1 MKKGK
6 NFLRVARESFIRA
19 SLLRPDITGV
29 KDMIL
34 QLDIEM
40 NDQSAAELHAR
51 QVLRTNRK
59 HALANYVMGSL
70 RLQEGEY
77 GEAEDFLRRSV
88 EANPSSAALND
99 LAEVLRRIRKLDDA
113 ERFARE
119 SIKRNP
125 DLYVAWETLGCVL
138 LEANRNLEE
147 AESAVNKALSLYK
160 EDFRIKI
167 TLARIQH
174 RRGNLE
180 KARETLSE
188 VKMHKDGLTKFDLE
202 VMNQLSAEISKPR
215 AK

>member
-1 MKKGK
+1 
-6 NFLRVARESFIRA
+6 
-19 SLLRPDITGV
+19 
-29 KDMIL
+29 
-34 QLDIEM
+34 
-40 NDQSAAELHAR
+40 
-51 QVLRTNRK
+51 
-59 HALANYVMGSL
+59 L

>member
-1 MKKGK
+1 
-6 NFLRVARESFIRA
+6 
-19 SLLRPDITGV
+19 
-29 KDMIL
+29 
-34 QLDIEM
+34 M

-88 EANPSSAALND
+88 ETNPGSAALND
-99 LAEVLRRIRKLDDA
+99 LAEVLRRIKKLDDA

-119 SIKRNP
+119 SIKMNP
-125 DLYVAWETLGCVL
+125 GLYVAWETLGCILV
-138 LEANRNLEE
+138 EANKNLDE
-147 AESAVNKALSLYK
+147 AESAVNKALVLYK
-160 EDFRIKI
+160 DDVRIKI
-167 TLARIQH
+167 TLARIQY

-180 KARETLSE
+180 KARETLSQ
-188 VKMHKDGLTKFDLE
+188 VKAHKNELTKFDSE
-202 VMNQLSAEISKPR
+202 VMNRLSAEISKPR

>member
-1 MKKGK
+1 
-6 NFLRVARESFIRA
+6 
-19 SLLRPDITGV
+19 
-29 KDMIL
+29 
-34 QLDIEM
+34 M

-99 LAEVLRRIRKLDDA
+99 LAEVLRRIKKLDDA

-119 SIKRNP
+119 AIKKNP
-125 DLYVAWETLGCVL
+125 DLYVAWETLGSIL
-138 LEANRNLEE
+138 LEAGKNLDE
-147 AESAVNKALSLYK
+147 AESAVNKALTLYK
-160 EDFRIKI
+160 DDPRIKI

-174 RRGNLE
+174 KRGSIE
-180 KARETLSE
+180 KARETLSQ
-188 VKMHKDGLTKFDLE
+188 VKAEQSKLTEFDLD
-202 VMNQLSAEISKPR
+202 VMKRLSADLSKPR
-215 AK
+215 GK